1 MRQGVRA
8 IITSFAL
15 FVCAFG
21 GEVDFLQNDCVND
34 CVKSYLPQKPKPRL
48 KAKDKAMF
56 NGIYN
61 NYQANDRVEGK
72 M

>member
-8 IITSFAL
+8 IISSFAL

-21 GEVDFLQNDCVND
+21 GEIDFWEKGCIKG
-34 CVKSYLPQKPKPRL
+34 CIKSYLPQKPRL

>member
-8 IITSFAL
+8 IIASFAL
-15 FVCAFG
+15 FVYAFG
-21 GEVDFLQNDCVND
+21 GEVDFMQNDCVND
-34 CVKSYLPQKPKPRL
+34 CIKSHLPQKPKPRL

-61 NYQANDRVEGK
+61 NYQAKDRVEGK

>member
-1 MRQGVRA
+1 MRA
-8 IITSFAL
+8 IIASFAL
-15 FVCAFG
+15 FVYAFG
-21 GEVDFLQNDCVND
+21 GEADFWQNDCVND
-34 CVKSYLPQKPKPRL
+34 CVKSYLPQKPKL

-56 NGIYN
+56 NSIYN

>member
-1 MRQGVRA
+1 MRA
-8 IITSFAL
+8 IIASFAL

-21 GEVDFLQNDCVND
+21 GEADFWQNDCVND
-34 CVKSYLPQKPKPRL
+34 CVKSYLPQKPRL

-56 NGIYN
+56 NSIYN
-61 NYQANDRVEGK
+61 NYQAKDRVEGK

>member
-1 MRQGVRA
+1 MRA
-8 IITSFAL
+8 IIASFAL

-21 GEVDFLQNDCVND
+21 GEVDFLQNDCIEG
-34 CVKSYLPQKPKPRL
+34 CIKSYLPQKPKL

-56 NGIYN
+56 NSIYN

>member
-1 MRQGVRA
+1 MRC
-8 IITSFAL
+8 L
-15 FVCAFG
+15 FVLLEARLIFG
-21 GEVDFLQNDCVND
+21 KRAASRAALSRICH
-34 CVKSYLPQKPKPRL
+34 KKPRL

>member
-1 MRQGVRA
+1 MRA
-8 IITSFAL
+8 IIASFAL

-21 GEVDFLQNDCVND
+21 GQVDFWQKGCIEG
-34 CVKSYLPQKPKPRL
+34 CIKSYLPQKPRL

>member
-8 IITSFAL
+8 IIASFAL
-15 FVCAFG
+15 FVYAFG
-21 GEVDFLQNDCVND
+21 GEVDFLQNDCIND
-34 CVKSYLPQKPKPRL
+34 CIKSYLPQKPKPRL

-61 NYQANDRVEGK
+61 NYESKDRVEGK

>member
-1 MRQGVRA
+1 MRA
-8 IITSFAL
+8 IIASFAL

-21 GEVDFLQNDCVND
+21 GEVDFWQKGCI
-34 CVKSYLPQKPKPRL
+34 KSYLPQKPKP

-56 NGIYN
+56 NSIYN
-61 NYQANDRVEGK
+61 NYQAKDRVEGK

>member
-1 MRQGVRA
+1 MRA
-8 IITSFAL
+8 IIASFAL

-21 GEVDFLQNDCVND
+21 GEVDFWQKDCINDCI
-34 CVKSYLPQKPKPRL
+34 KSYLPQKPRL
-48 KAKDKAMF
+48 KVKDKAMF
-56 NGIYN
+56 NSIYN

>member
-8 IITSFAL
+8 IIASFAL

-21 GEVDFLQNDCVND
+21 GEVDYCINDCI
-34 CVKSYLPQKPKPRL
+34 KSYLPQKPKPRL

-61 NYQANDRVEGK
+61 NYQAKDRVEGK

>member
-8 IITSFAL
+8 IIASFAL

-21 GEVDFLQNDCVND
+21 GEVDFWQKGCI
-34 CVKSYLPQKPKPRL
+34 KSYLPQKPKL

-61 NYQANDRVEGK
+61 NYQAKDRVEGK

>member
-1 MRQGVRA
+1 MKA
-8 IITSFAL
+8 IIIAFVFFAY
-15 FVCAFG
+15 AFG
-21 GEVDFLQNDCVND
+21 GEVDFLQNDCIND
-34 CVKSYLPQKPKPRL
+34 CTKSYLKPKPKERL

>member
-8 IITSFAL
+8 IIASFAL
-15 FVCAFG
+15 FVYAFG

-56 NGIYN
+56 NSIYN
-61 NYQANDRVEGK
+61 NYQAKDRVEGK

>member
-1 MRQGVRA
+1 MRA
-8 IITSFAL
+8 IIASFAL

-21 GEVDFLQNDCVND
+21 GEVDFWQKGCIKG
-34 CVKSYLPQKPKPRL
+34 CIKSYLPQKPRL

-61 NYQANDRVEGK
+61 NYQAKDRVEGK

>member
-1 MRQGVRA
+1 MRA
-8 IITSFAL
+8 IIASFAL
-15 FVCAFG
+15 FVFAFG
-21 GEVDFLQNDCVND
+21 GEADFWQNDCVND
-34 CVKSYLPQKPKPRL
+34 CVKSHLPQNPKPRL

-61 NYQANDRVEGK
+61 NYESKDRVEGK

>member
-1 MRQGVRA
+1 MRA
-8 IITSFAL
+8 IIASFAL
-15 FVCAFG
+15 FVYAFG
-21 GEVDFLQNDCVND
+21 GEVDFWQNDCVND
-34 CVKSYLPQKPKPRL
+34 CVKSHLPQNPKPRL

-61 NYQANDRVEGK
+61 NYESKDRVEGK

>member
-8 IITSFAL
+8 IIASFAL

-21 GEVDFLQNDCVND
+21 GEVDFLQNDCIEG
-34 CVKSYLPQKPKPRL
+34 CVKSYLPQKPKL

-61 NYQANDRVEGK
+61 NYQAKDRVEGK

>member
-8 IITSFAL
+8 IIASFAL
-15 FVCAFG
+15 FVYAFG
-21 GEVDFLQNDCVND
+21 GEADFWQNDCVND
-34 CVKSYLPQKPKPRL
+34 CVKSYLPQKPKL

-61 NYQANDRVEGK
+61 NYQAKDRVEGK

>member
-1 MRQGVRA
+1 MRA
-8 IITSFAL
+8 IIASFAL

-21 GEVDFLQNDCVND
+21 GEIDFWQKGCIKG
-34 CVKSYLPQKPKPRL
+34 CIKSYLPQKPRL

-56 NGIYN
+56 NSIYN
-61 NYQANDRVEGK
+61 NYQAKDRVEGK

>member
-1 MRQGVRA
+1 MRA
-8 IITSFAL
+8 IIASFAL

-21 GEVDFLQNDCVND
+21 GEIDFWQKGCIKG
-34 CVKSYLPQKPKPRL
+34 CIKSYLPQKPKP

-61 NYQANDRVEGK
+61 NYQAKDRVEGK

>member
-1 MRQGVRA
+1 MRA
-8 IITSFAL
+8 IIASVAL
-15 FVCAFG
+15 FVYAFG
-21 GEVDFLQNDCVND
+21 GEIDFWQND
-34 CVKSYLPQKPKPRL
+34 CVKSYLPQKPKL

>member
-8 IITSFAL
+8 IIASFAL
-15 FVCAFG
+15 FVCTFG
-21 GEVDFLQNDCVND
+21 GEVDFLQNDCID
-34 CVKSYLPQKPKPRL
+34 GCIKSYLPQKPKP

-61 NYQANDRVEGK
+61 NYQAKDRVEGK

>member
-1 MRQGVRA
+1 MRA
-8 IITSFAL
+8 IIASFAL
-15 FVCAFG
+15 FSGVLLAG
-21 GEVDFLQNDCVND
+21 QMDYYQNDCIND
-34 CVKSYLPQKPKPRL
+34 CSKSYLKPKPKEPL

-56 NGIYN
+56 NGVYN

>member
-1 MRQGVRA
+1 MRA
-8 IITSFAL
+8 IIASFAL
-15 FVCAFG
+15 FVYAFG
-21 GEVDFLQNDCVND
+21 GEADFWQNDCVND
-34 CVKSYLPQKPKPRL
+34 CVKSHLPQNPKPRL

-61 NYQANDRVEGK
+61 NYESKDRVEGK

>member
-1 MRQGVRA
+1 MRA
-8 IITSFAL
+8 IIASFAL

-21 GEVDFLQNDCVND
+21 GEVDFLQNDCIND
-34 CVKSYLPQKPKPRL
+34 CIKSYLPQKPKPKL

>member
-1 MRQGVRA
+1 MRA
-8 IITSFAL
+8 IIASFAL
-15 FVCAFG
+15 FVYAFG
-21 GEVDFLQNDCVND
+21 GEADFWQNDCVND
-34 CVKSYLPQKPKPRL
+34 CVKSYLPQKPKL

-61 NYQANDRVEGK
+61 NYESKDRVEGK

>member
-1 MRQGVRA
+1 MRA
-8 IITSFAL
+8 IIASFAL

-21 GEVDFLQNDCVND
+21 GEVNFWQKGCI
-34 CVKSYLPQKPKPRL
+34 KSYLPQKPKPRL

-61 NYQANDRVEGK
+61 NYQAKDRVGGK

>member
-8 IITSFAL
+8 IIASFAL

-21 GEVDFLQNDCVND
+21 GEVDFLQNDCIND
-34 CVKSYLPQKPKPRL
+34 CIKSYLPQKPKL

>member
-8 IITSFAL
+8 IIASFAL
-15 FVCAFG
+15 FICVFG
-21 GEVDFLQNDCVND
+21 GEVDFWQNGCIND
-34 CVKSYLPQKPKPRL
+34 CVKSYLPQKLKPRL

>member
-8 IITSFAL
+8 IIASFAL
-15 FVCAFG
+15 FVYAFG
-21 GEVDFLQNDCVND
+21 GEADFWQNDCVND
-34 CVKSYLPQKPKPRL
+34 CVKSYLPQKPKL
-48 KAKDKAMF
+48 KVKDKAMF

-61 NYQANDRVEGK
+61 NYQAKDRVEGK

>member
-1 MRQGVRA
+1 MRA
-8 IITSFAL
+8 IIASFAL

-21 GEVDFLQNDCVND
+21 GEVNFWQKGCIEG
-34 CVKSYLPQKPKPRL
+34 CIKSYLPQKPRL

-61 NYQANDRVEGK
+61 NYQAKDRVEGK

>member
-1 MRQGVRA
+1 MRA
-8 IITSFAL
+8 IIASFAL
-15 FVCAFG
+15 FVYAFG
-21 GEVDFLQNDCVND
+21 GEADFWQNDCVND
-34 CVKSYLPQKPKPRL
+34 CVKSYLPQKPKP

-61 NYQANDRVEGK
+61 NYQAKDRVEVK

>member
-8 IITSFAL
+8 IIASFAL
-15 FVCAFG
+15 FVYAFG
-21 GEVDFLQNDCVND
+21 GEADFWQNDCVND
-34 CVKSYLPQKPKPRL
+34 CVKSYLPQKPKL

>member
-1 MRQGVRA
+1 MRA
-8 IITSFAL
+8 IIASFAL

-21 GEVDFLQNDCVND
+21 GEVDFLQNDCIND
-34 CVKSYLPQKPKPRL
+34 CIKSYLPQKPKPKL

-61 NYQANDRVEGK
+61 NYQAKDRVEGK

>member
-8 IITSFAL
+8 IIASFAL
-15 FVCAFG
+15 FVFAFG
-21 GEVDFLQNDCVND
+21 GEVDFWQKGCI
-34 CVKSYLPQKPKPRL
+34 KSYLPQKPKPRL

>member
-1 MRQGVRA
+1 MRA
-8 IITSFAL
+8 IIASFAL
-15 FVCAFG
+15 FVYAFG
-21 GEVDFLQNDCVND
+21 GEADFWQNDCVND
-34 CVKSYLPQKPKPRL
+34 CVKSYLPQNPKL

-61 NYQANDRVEGK
+61 NYESKDRVEGK